1 MSGRRGWGGRRETNG
16 LSRVKAA
23 PPQLCEGR
31 DLSIP
36 RVGSIPGPAFSM
48 EGGLE

>member
-1 MSGRRGWGGRRETNG
+1 MGREKGDEWPEP
-16 LSRVKAA
+16 VKAA